1 MMSRITDS
9 AEPMHKNWSVV
20 CLFSELPSS
29 RVLLAISEI
38 ASPALLAAFALVLLL
53 GGRPQSVHAQAAPAT
68 SNRTTGPEL
77 VFTAATDTQST
88 RSAPP
93 DTTPY
98 TRPAGPEDY
107 APGGKPAISPDCPKA
122 YPEHRDATKESP
134 PKNSLTKRKNGKQK
148 SKTQ

>member
-1 MMSRITDS
+1 
-9 AEPMHKNWSVV
+9 
-20 CLFSELPSS
+20 L
-29 RVLLAISEI
+29 
-38 ASPALLAAFALVLLL
+38 ASPVLLAAFALVLTLE
-53 GGRPQSVHAQAAPAT
+53 GRPESVGAQAAPAAG
-68 SNRTTGPEL
+68 NRTIDLEL
-77 VFTAATDTQST
+77 TAAADTQST

-98 TRPAGPEDY
+98 TRPAVPEDY

-134 PKNSLTKRKNGKQK
+134 PKKSFARCKHGKEK